1 MGRRE
6 IAVVCDLPETGPNRV
21 TTANALGHVATDLPL
36 RWWTTS
42 ELATA
47 DDAALTNAGGFFM
60 APGDYAV
67 PEAALRAIR
76 FARERQVPLIG
87 TCGGF
92 QHVVLE
98 HVRNVLGVRDADHEE
113 TNPDADTLAVTQL
126 ACSLV
131 GEDHAVSLVDG
142 SAVAGYYGSAK
153 IVEPFFCNYGL
164 NEQFRE
170 PIEEAGLRVSGVGQ
184 QGEVRVVEHGEH
196 PFFLGTLY
204 VPQAR
209 SRPDEPH
216 PLVAAFVDAALS

>member
-21 TTANALGHVATDLPL
+21 ATANALDHVATDLPL
-36 RWWTTS
+36 RWWTTA
-42 ELATA
+42 ELAASDNTA
-47 DDAALTNAGGFFM
+47 LAHAGGVFM

-76 FARERQVPLIG
+76 FARERQVPLVG

-113 TNPDADTLAVTQL
+113 AHPDADTLAVTRL
-126 ACSLV
+126 TCSLV
-131 GEDHAVSLVDG
+131 GEDHAVLLADG
-142 SAVAGYYGSAK
+142 SAVAGYYGSARV
-153 IVEPFFCNYGL
+153 VEPFFCNYGL
-164 NEQFRE
+164 NEEFRA
-170 PIEEAGLRVSGVGQ
+170 PLEETGLRVTGVG
-184 QGEVRVVEHGEH
+184 EEAEARVVERDEH
-196 PFFLGTLY
+196 AFFLATLY

-209 SRPDEPH
+209 SRPGDPH
-216 PLVAAFVDAALS
+216 PLVAAFVDAALG